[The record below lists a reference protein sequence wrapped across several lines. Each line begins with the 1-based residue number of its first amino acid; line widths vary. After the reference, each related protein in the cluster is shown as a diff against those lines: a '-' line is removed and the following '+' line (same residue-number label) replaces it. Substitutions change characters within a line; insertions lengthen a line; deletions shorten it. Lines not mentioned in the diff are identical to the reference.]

1 MASGGGGGDDEE
13 STTTKD
19 SIREGVGDFKKVFGH
34 WVMEVPLSMFS
45 IVGMIGMSDTSW
57 LVFKSF
63 HGTPRDADS
72 LLTPS
77 FSSQHLA
84 ICFESS

>member
-1 MASGGGGGDDEE
+1 
-13 STTTKD
+13 
-19 SIREGVGDFKKVFGH
+19 
-34 WVMEVPLSMFS
+34 
-45 IVGMIGMSDTSW
+45 MIGMSDTSW
-57 LVFKSF
+57 LVFKSV